1 MNGDGGDVAEGRGA
15 APAAPAP
22 SHARRRPRLWWL
34 AGLAGV
40 GLVVAAIVLA
50 VGSGDDS
57 GAGDGGPTGGAGDTG
72 GAERLD
78 VAIVGDSL
86 IEQSRDQFVAHAEAA
101 GISVEAVAFGGSA
114 PCDWMDDFERFAEA
128 RPRHLIIS
136 FAGND
141 STPCVNPEGGGFRD
155 PDTIA
160 RAYAEMMPGIVDL
173 YAGTGTQIHVA
184 LPPPVGPPASEPA
197 AAAIRATYRDLADT
211 RDDVTLVD
219 PAPLL
224 GPDGRFHRTLP
235 CEEWEAAACAPDGT
249 VTVRN
254 ADGIHLTPDGGERY
268 ARVLLEAVGAPVE

>member
-1 MNGDGGDVAEGRGA
+1 MSGEGGDEAGGSTR
-15 APAAPAP
+15 
-22 SHARRRPRLWWL
+22 ARPRALRRPWLRWL
-34 AGLAGV
+34 AGAAGA
-40 GLVVAAIVLA
+40 GLVVAVIVLA
-50 VGSGDDS
+50 IVSRDDGGGDD
-57 GAGDGGPTGGAGDTG
+57 GGGDDGGGGDGPGDTG

-86 IEQSRDQFVAHAEAA
+86 IEQSRDQFRAHAEAA
-101 GISVEAVAFGGSA
+101 GLTVEAVAFGGSA

-141 STPCVNPEGGGFRD
+141 NTPCINPAGGGFRD
-155 PDTIA
+155 PATIA
-160 RAYAEMMPGIVDL
+160 RAYADMMPGIVEL
-173 YAGTGTQIHVA
+173 FAGTGTEVHVA
-184 LPPPVGPPASEPA
+184 LPPPMGPPASEPA
-197 AAAIRATYRDLADT
+197 AAAIRATYRDLADA

-224 GPDGRFHRTLP
+224 GPDGEFDRTLP

-249 VTVRN
+249 VTLRN
-254 ADGIHLTPDGGERY
+254 ADGIHLTPEGGERY